1 LISDIGMFYLIVQ
14 EGTFIDWWIVTRETF
29 SLLLYLAIITVFLQG
44 NQVKL
49 TGAIVL
55 FFCYLL
61 HILLMTYSAFY
72 EVIIKKILARA
83 MEIGELKRLAKK
95 EMFRFH

>member
-1 LISDIGMFYLIVQ
+1 
-14 EGTFIDWWIVTRETF
+14 
-29 SLLLYLAIITVFLQG
+29 
-44 NQVKL
+44 
-49 TGAIVL
+49 
-55 FFCYLL
+55 
-61 HILLMTYSAFY
+61 MTYSALY